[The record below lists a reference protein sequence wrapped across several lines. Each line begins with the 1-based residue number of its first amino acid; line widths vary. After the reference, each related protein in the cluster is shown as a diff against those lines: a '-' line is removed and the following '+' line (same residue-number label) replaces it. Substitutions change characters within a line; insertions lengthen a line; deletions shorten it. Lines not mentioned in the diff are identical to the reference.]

1 MPIMDTTCP
10 APPEP
15 GPRLKVLVVD
25 DSKTFVSLLTRR
37 IQHEL
42 DIDCDVAM
50 DFAAGAALAKSDGAS
65 YLAALLDLNLPD
77 APNGE
82 IVDAVLAQGVP
93 SIIFTAEINDDLR
106 DLFWSKRIIDYVL
119 KQNVASVDYIIDSL
133 RRLRDNPN
141 LKILVADD
149 SSMVRNQLSAL
160 LAAHRYVPFVVRNA
174 SEALATLEKEEDI
187 KIVVIDYTMPDMD
200 GAQLTKIIRTSHSKK
215 DLAIIG
221 ISGHGGMSTSVRFL
235 KNGANDYITKPF
247 LTEEFYCRISQNV
260 DILNQF
266 ALINDLV
273 NKDFLTKLHNRKYL
287 TETGEKFYANLKR
300 NNIGMVAALIDI
312 DDFKRI
318 NDAHGHDVGDAVL
331 RHTAAIIR
339 KRFRESD
346 IVARYGGEEF
356 CVVNINMDK
365 AKAYDVYN
373 DLRLAIVQEPY
384 VNNCLPIPLS
394 VSIGVCTAHEA
405 SFGEMIGVA
414 DHLMY
419 DAKHKGKN
427 HILVR

>member
-1 MPIMDTTCP
+1 MDPTCP
-10 APPEP
+10 PPP
-15 GPRLKVLVVD
+15 DPAQRHRVLIVD
-25 DSKTFVSLLTRR
+25 DSKTFVALLTRR
-37 IQHEL
+37 IQNEL
-42 DIDCDVAM
+42 DIDCDVAR
-50 DFAAGAALAKSDGAS
+50 DYATGVALATTGGAS

-82 IVDAVLAQGVP
+82 IVDAVLAQGVAP
-93 SIIFTAEINDDLR
+93 LIFTAEINDDLR

-119 KQNVASVDYIIDSL
+119 KQNIASVDYIIDSL
-133 RRLRDNPN
+133 RRLRDNPD
-141 LKILVADD
+141 LKVLVVDD
-149 SSMVRNQLSAL
+149 STMVRNQLSAL
-160 LAAHRYVPFVVRNA
+160 LAAHRYRPRCARNA
-174 SEALATLEKEEDI
+174 GEAMDALAADPDI
-187 KIVVIDYTMPDMD
+187 KIVIIDYNMPDMD
-200 GAQLTKIIRTSHSKK
+200 GAQLTKIIRSTHSKK

-221 ISGHGGMSTSVRFL
+221 ISGHGGASMSVRFL

-247 LTEEFYCRISQNV
+247 LTEEFYCRVSQNV

-266 ALINDLV
+266 QTINDLV

-331 RHTAAIIR
+331 RHTASIIR
-339 KRFRESD
+339 NRFRESD

-365 AKAYDVYN
+365 TKAYDVYN

-384 VNNCLPIPLS
+384 IHNCLPVSLS
-394 VSIGVCTAHEA
+394 VSIGVCTSHED
-405 SFGEMIGVA
+405 SFGQMVAVA

>member
-1 MPIMDTTCP
+1 MDTTCP
-10 APPEP
+10 PPPDPAP
-15 GPRLKVLVVD
+15 RHKVLIVD
-25 DSKTFVSLLTRR
+25 DSKTFVALLTRR
-37 IQHEL
+37 IQSEL
-42 DIDCDVAM
+42 DIDCDVAR
-50 DFAAGAALAKSDGAS
+50 DYATGVALATTGGAS

-82 IVDAVLAQGVP
+82 IVDAILAQGVAP
-93 SIIFTAEINDDLR
+93 LIFTAEINDDMR

-119 KQNVASVDYIIDSL
+119 KQNIASVDYIIDSL
-133 RRLRDNPN
+133 RRLRDNPE
-141 LKILVADD
+141 LKVLVVDD

-160 LAAHRYVPFVVRNA
+160 LVAHRYRPHCARNA
-174 SEALATLEKEEDI
+174 GEAMDALAADPDI
-187 KIVVIDYTMPDMD
+187 KIVIIDYNMPDMD
-200 GAQLTKIIRTSHSKK
+200 GAQLTKIIRSTHSKK

-221 ISGHGGMSTSVRFL
+221 ISGHGGASMSVRFL

-247 LTEEFYCRISQNV
+247 LTEEFYCRVSQNV

-266 ALINDLV
+266 QTINDLV

-331 RHTAAIIR
+331 RHTAGIIR

-365 AKAYDVYN
+365 TKAYDVYN
-373 DLRLAIVQEPY
+373 DLRLAIAAEPY
-384 VNNCLPIPLS
+384 VHDCAPIPLT
-394 VSIGVCTAHEA
+394 VSIGVCTSHED
-405 SFGEMIGVA
+405 SFGQMVAVA

-419 DAKHKGKN
+419 EAKHTGKN

>member
-1 MPIMDTTCP
+1 MDTTCP

-15 GPRLKVLVVD
+15 EHRPRVLVVD

-37 IQHEL
+37 IQNEL
-42 DIDCDVAM
+42 DLDCDVAM
-50 DFAAGAALAKSDGAS
+50 TCADGVALASAGGAS

-82 IVDAVLAQGVP
+82 IVDAVLARSVP

-106 DLFWSKRIIDYVL
+106 DQFWSKHIIDYVL
-119 KQNVASVDYIIDSL
+119 KQNLSSVDYIIDTL
-133 RRLRDNPN
+133 RRMRDNPD
-141 LKILVADD
+141 LKVLVVDD
-149 SSMVRNQLSAL
+149 SAMVRNHLSAL
-160 LAAHRYVPFVVRNA
+160 LAAHRYRPRAVRNA
-174 SEALATLEKEEDI
+174 GEALAALKEDPEI
-187 KIVVIDYTMPDMD
+187 KIVIIDYNMPDMD
-200 GAQLTKIIRTSHSKK
+200 GADLTKLIRTTHSKK
-215 DLAIIG
+215 DLAILG

-266 ALINDLV
+266 DRINDLV
-273 NKDFLTKLHNRKYL
+273 NKDYLTRLHNRKYL
-287 TETGEKFYANLKR
+287 TETGEKFFANLKR
-300 NNIGMVAALIDI
+300 HNIGMVTALIDI

-331 RHTAAIIR
+331 RHMAGVIR

-365 AKAYDVYN
+365 TKAYDVY
-373 DLRLAIVQEPY
+373 DGLRLAIEQEPY
-384 VNNCLPIPLS
+384 IHDCAPIPLS
-394 VSIGVCTAHEA
+394 VSIGVCTTHEA
-405 SFGEMIGVA
+405 SFAKMVAVA
-414 DHLMY
+414 DQLMY
-419 DAKHKGKN
+419 DAKNKGKN